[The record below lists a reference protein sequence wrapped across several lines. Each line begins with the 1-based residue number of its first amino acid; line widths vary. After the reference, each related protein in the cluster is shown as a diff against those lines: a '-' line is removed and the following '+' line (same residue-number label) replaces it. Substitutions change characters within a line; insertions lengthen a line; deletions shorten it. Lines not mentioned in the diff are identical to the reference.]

1 MDLQIEEVISTLNN
15 DIKDVP
21 VFWSPAVYKS
31 EVVLVYEK
39 PTPAGDSR
47 NSKFATAQIL
57 KTKKNELSTKKQY
70 RKYRNDNIEAHG
82 KNVAHLV
89 SLHTIIPSIGI

>member
-1 MDLQIEEVISTLNN
+1 MINQIKKKGKQYSPIHESSRSKDLQIEEVISALNN

-31 EVVLVYEK
+31 EDVLVYEK

-57 KTKKNELSTKKQY
+57 KTKKNELYTKG
-70 RKYRNDNIEAHG
+70 R
-82 KNVAHLV
+82 
-89 SLHTIIPSIGI
+89 